1 MKRSLALSIGLAL
14 TAAYG
19 QAQAGNLVDLSV
31 TDLDTG
37 KELRVYQGGGKFYVA
52 GTPGHRYALELDN
65 RTAGRGLAVV
75 SVDGV
80 NAVTGQSAGPLQSGY
95 VLDAWEHA
103 EVKGWRK
110 NLSESAEF
118 VFTSVPKSYAAR
130 TGRPQNVGVIGI
142 AVFREQ
148 APRYDY
154 SYPDWRGNDERDD
167 YGANEPDSGLDR
179 YAGRDAEGG
188 ARPSAKAGAQ
198 AESAP
203 AAPMA
208 KDGALASRAA
218 PAGAAK
224 SYDSERRE
232 RQELGTGHGQR
243 RYDPVG
249 STEFK
254 RASNTPDEVVT
265 MYYDDWSGL
274 VARGV
279 VRPRWYH
286 QQPDP
291 FPLTFVPD
299 PPRW

>member
-1 MKRSLALSIGLAL
+1 VL
-14 TAAYG
+14 T
-19 QAQAGNLVDLSV
+19 
-31 TDLDTG
+31 
-37 KELRVYQGGGKFYVA
+37 
-52 GTPGHRYALELDN
+52 
-65 RTAGRGLAVV
+65 VV

-80 NAVTGQSAGPLQSGY
+80 NAVTGQTAGPLQSGY

-103 EVKGWRK
+103 EIKGWRK

-142 AVFREQ
+142 AVFREA
-148 APRYDY
+148 APRYEY
-154 SYPDWRGNDERDD
+154 SNPSWREDRDD
-167 YGANEPDSGLDR
+167 YGANEPDSGYDGYADR
-179 YAGRDAEGG
+179 GG
-188 ARPSAKAGAQ
+188 ARPNAKAQ
-198 AESAP
+198 AEAAQP

-208 KDGALASRAA
+208 KDSALASRAA

-224 SYDSERRE
+224 SHDYEQRQ

-265 MYYDDWSGL
+265 LHYDDWNGL

-279 VRPRWYH
+279 VPSRRPWT
-286 QQPDP
+286 QPDP
-291 FPLTFVPD
+291 FPMTFVPD
-299 PPRW
+299 PPRTRW

>member
-19 QAQAGNLVDLSV
+19 QAQAGSLVDLSV

-37 KELRVYQGGGKFYVA
+37 KELRVYSGGGKFYVA

-65 RTAGRGLAVV
+65 RTPGRLLAVV

-80 NAVTGQSAGPLQSGY
+80 NAVTGQTAGPLQSGY

-110 NLSESAEF
+110 SLSESAEF

-148 APRYDY
+148 APRYEY
-154 SYPDWRGNDERDD
+154 SYPQWREQDERDD
-167 YGANEPDSGLDR
+167 YGANEPDS
-179 YAGRDAEGG
+179 EGG
-188 ARPSAKAGAQ
+188 YADRADARPSAKAEAAQ
-198 AESAP
+198 AP
-203 AAPMA
+203 AAAPPMA

-224 SYDSERRE
+224 SYDLERRE
-232 RQELGTGHGQR
+232 RQEIGTGHGQR

-254 RASNTPDEVVT
+254 RLSNTPDEVVT
-265 MYYDDWSGL
+265 MYYDDWNGL
-274 VARGV
+274 VSRGV
-279 VRPRWYH
+279 VRPRPYH